1 MMQFLLTVW
10 RSPKKKMELARKT
23 RKKSKVLTSRVK
35 KNQSAT
41 KLMQKM
47 KVFH

>member
-10 RSPKKKMELARKT
+10 RSLKKKMELAQRT

-35 KNQSAT
+35 KSQSVT
-41 KLMQKM
+41 KLMQRM
-47 KVFH
+47 KAFP